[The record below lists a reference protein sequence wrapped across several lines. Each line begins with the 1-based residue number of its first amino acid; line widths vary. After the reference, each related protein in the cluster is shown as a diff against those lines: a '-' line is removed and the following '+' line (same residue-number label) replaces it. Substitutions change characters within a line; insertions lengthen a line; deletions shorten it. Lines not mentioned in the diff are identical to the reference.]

1 MNSLESELE
10 ELRNALAADLSGTK
24 ELRKRLIPLVKA
36 VCIHVSTIED
46 EFESVWKKMAKEI
59 FTPLFRLHYP
69 KNDRTRSSRQ
79 SEFCKKVFLLVKY
92 CRRQGVDAAQ
102 LHPDDIDDILI
113 AENFDNECLK
123 WQNQDGEGKY
133 FPRALCSFLSW

>member
-1 MNSLESELE
+1 MDSLESVLL

-36 VCIHVSTIED
+36 VCIHVSTRED

-69 KNDRTRSSRQ
+69 KNDRTRSSRH
-79 SEFCKKVFLLVKY
+79 SEVCKKVFLLLKY
-92 CRRQGVDAAQ
+92 CCRQEVDAAK

-113 AENFDNECLK
+113 VISPF
-123 WQNQDGEGKY
+123 QI
-133 FPRALCSFLSW
+133 LSLLRSRKTNHMMYNYCHDRK